1 MEKYHVSRKAR
12 RKAEQTKLASA
23 QIKKGT
29 TVLSSALVVSSIA
42 APIAAPKLAEA
53 AEDTS
58 TSAEI
63 SYSTN
68 QSSTDTVQE
77 DTSNVGDSTTST
89 TDNQTQ
95 TTSDSETVQSTED
108 SSQME
113 SATNES
119 TPAPADITFGAP
131 VASFSARSVSSD
143 PSTFIAEIAGHAQ
156 SVAAANDLY
165 ASVMMA
171 QAILES
177 DWGRSTLSTSPNYN
191 LFGIKGSYQG
201 QSVTMST
208 WEVLNG
214 QWVQVNAAFRKYP
227 SYSESFAD
235 NAYVLRNTSFQ
246 AGVYYYSGA
255 WKSNTNSYKDAT
267 AWLTGR
273 YATDPTYNTKLNT
286 IITTYNLTQYDTP
299 ASGGNTGGNT
309 NNNAG
314 SNTGSNSGSNSSSN
328 SGSNSAATGQNV
340 THTVKSGDS
349 LWLLAQQYGT
359 TIANIKSWNNL
370 SSDVIYVGQKL
381 IVGKGTGTSTGTA
394 TDNTNTGG
402 SNNSSTG
409 TTTGNGNTGG
419 SSSNNASAGNS
430 TNSGTYYTV
439 KSGDSLWAIANAN
452 GVSIANLR
460 QWNNISGDL
469 IYPGQRLMV
478 KQGTSSGGSTN
489 NSAAGNNNSSGSSTN
504 SSTNASASYYT
515 VKSGDSLWAI
525 ANANGVSIA
534 NLRQWNSISGDIIY
548 PGQRLV
554 VKQGASAGGT
564 TNSSTAGN
572 NNSTGSSTNSTN
584 NTSGND
590 YTVKSGD
597 SLWAIANAKGV
608 SVADL
613 RQWNSISGDLIY
625 PGQRLVVKKGSGTA
639 SAAASTN
646 QSSGQTNGTNH
657 KVKSGDTLWGLA
669 QQYGTSIQKI
679 KQLNGLSSD
688 LIYIGQTLK
697 VK

>member
-1 MEKYHVSRKAR
+1 MEKYYVSRKVR
-12 RKAEQTKLASA
+12 RKAEQNKLASA
-23 QIKKGT
+23 QLKKGT

-42 APIAAPKLAEA
+42 APLAAPRLAEA

-58 TSAEI
+58 VSAEVE
-63 SYSTN
+63 YSTS

-77 DTSNVGDSTTST
+77 DTSKTEAPI

-95 TTSDSETVQSTED
+95 QTISDSETVQSTTDTSSAEEAAQVETPEKED
-108 SSQME
+108 AMV
-113 SATNES
+113 
-119 TPAPADITFGAP
+119 GAA
-131 VASFSARSVSSD
+131 VAAFSARSVSSD
-143 PSTFIAEIAGHAQ
+143 PSVFIAEIAGHAQ

-177 DWGRSTLSTSPNYN
+177 DWGRSTLSTAPNYN

-201 QSVTMST
+201 QSVTMKT

-246 AGVYYYSGA
+246 SGVYFYSGA

-273 YATDPTYNTKLNT
+273 YATDPTYNSKLNT
-286 IITTYNLTQYDTP
+286 IIATYNLTQYDTP

-309 NNNAG
+309 NNNNGSNAG
-314 SNTGSNSGSNSSSN
+314 STTGSNSNTGT
-328 SGSNSAATGQNV
+328 TGQEV

-370 SSDVIYVGQKL
+370 SGDVIYVGQKL
-381 IVGKGTGTSTGTA
+381 IVGKGANNSTSNNTSSG
-394 TDNTNTGG
+394 NTNTGG
-402 SNNSSTG
+402 STTGNSSTSG
-409 TTTGNGNTGG
+409 SNTV
-419 SSSNNASAGNS
+419 N
-430 TNSGTYYTV
+430 TYYTV

-452 GVSIANLR
+452 GVSITNLR
-460 QWNNISGDL
+460 QWNNISGDI
-469 IYPGQRLMV
+469 IYPGQRLVV
-478 KQGTSSGGSTN
+478 KQGTTAGGSTN
-489 NSAAGNNNSSGSSTN
+489 NTTNGNNSNSGSSTN
-504 SSTNASASYYT
+504 TSSNASSTYYT

-554 VKQGASAGGT
+554 VKNGSTTNGSAGT
-564 TNSSTAGN
+564 SSNNSANNSSTN
-572 NNSTGSSTNSTN
+572 TNSTAG
-584 NTSGND
+584 SSY

-597 SLWAIANAKGV
+597 SLWVIANANGV
-608 SVADL
+608 SIANL
-613 RQWNSISGDLIY
+613 RQWNNISGDIIY
-625 PGQRLVVKKGSGTA
+625 PGQRLVVKKGSANTSSSA
-639 SAAASTN
+639 SASQSTT
-646 QSSGQTNGTNH
+646 QTTTGTH
-657 KVKSGDTLWGLA
+657 KVKSGDTLWGLS
-669 QQYGTSIQKI
+669 QTYGTSIQKI

-688 LIYIGQTLK
+688 LIYIGQALK